1 MNENHWIYDNIISKE
16 VNINED
22 NEEEHDV
29 FENNDYSDAFNTS
42 QVLIWF
48 CILLK

>member
-1 MNENHWIYDNIISKE
+1 MFEKINM
-16 VNINED
+16 NED
-22 NEEEHDV
+22 NEDESSV
-29 FENNDYSDAFNTS
+29 LENIDCSDAFNTY

>member
-1 MNENHWIYDNIISKE
+1 MFEKNNM
-16 VNINED
+16 NED
-22 NEEEHDV
+22 NEDESGV
-29 FENNDYSDAFNTS
+29 LENIDCSDAFNIY